1 MDSNGR
7 VFEDFVPP
15 HSMVREPATHT
26 LTVDLANTGKHARF
40 KKEHIRVQMVHS
52 HRRLIVRGERPVAG
66 NRWSRFRLELRVP
79 DGCDAK
85 AIHARFENGVVRV
98 TMPGGAAPEPIQ
110 AETGGAAARQDTSPA
125 PVAKPSA
132 AAIAGAPPQQDGDDG
147 RAARGGGGD
156 HQVEG
161 EKKDEPA
168 AQKQEMRQRV
178 TSAKDDGGHDEDDA
192 GAVGEVT
199 AASPSR
205 QGYGFLQDRR
215 RKMATTMLGVVL
227 VLMSL
232 GIYVKYSLCP

>member
-26 LTVDLANTGKHARF
+26 LTVDLANTGKH
-40 KKEHIRVQMVHS
+40 EHIRVQMVHS

-85 AIHARFENGVVRV
+85 AIHARFENGLVRV
-98 TMPGGAAPEPIQ
+98 TMPGTAPDPVQVQTGAA
-110 AETGGAAARQDTSPA
+110 AAAAARQDTSSPA
-125 PVAKPSA
+125 PAKPTAA

-156 HQVEG
+156 HQGEG
-161 EKKDEPA
+161 EKKDEA
-168 AQKQEMRQRV
+168 VQKERQEMRQRV

-205 QGYGFLQDRR
+205 HGYGFLQDRR

-232 GIYVKYSLCP
+232 GIYVKYSLWP